1 MKTCEID
8 KDDLKLIIE
17 FIKESNTLLKDNGY
31 NPKRKNIQLLNRLK
45 NKLELLNDGQALL

>member
-17 FIKESNTLLKDNGY
+17 FIEESNTLLKDRY
-31 NPKRKNIQLLNRLK
+31 NPKSENIQLLNRLK
-45 NKLELLNDGQALL
+45 NKLELLNDG